1 MGGMT
6 IAGMDFGRDLP
17 ITVRKQRTRDATTMD
32 PTNATLLLVDDD
44 AMNRD
49 MLSRRLERK
58 GYTVLTADGGARA
71 LEMVGKHRI
80 DAVLLDV
87 MMPGMSGI
95 ETLRR
100 LRLSHSVTELPVI
113 MVTAK
118 DRSEDVVDALDLGAN
133 DYVTKPLDFPIVLA
147 RIRTQVTTRRADP
160 LTGLPNRVLF
170 MDRLQ
175 RLINR
180 VATPD
185 RAPFA
190 VFFLDVDR
198 FKLVNDSL
206 GHMAGDEL
214 LISIAQRL
222 ETSLRSTDT
231 VARFAGEHTLARLGG
246 DEFTVLLDGVR
257 AVGDAQSVAERLL
270 QVMAQ
275 PFALQGREIVTSV
288 SVGIVMSAPRYTQ
301 AEDMVRDADTAMYR
315 AKALGKA
322 RCEIFDT
329 SMLEAVEQRLQ
340 LETDLRRA
348 IDRQELRVFYQP
360 IVTLQGG
367 ELCGFE
373 ALLRWMHPTR
383 GVIAPDDFIPVAE
396 ETGLIVPIGMWVLRE
411 ACSQMRKWDH
421 EFPDCIKLKIN
432 VNLSARQ
439 CMQPDLVSDVRG
451 VLEET
456 GLAAERL
463 KLEITEGV
471 VLENSEAVIEIF
483 ENLRALGVQLGLDDF
498 GMGYSALSYLRKFP
512 FQTLKIDRSFVDG
525 MQADGGNAEII
536 RAIVSLAGGLAMDVT
551 AEGVETAEQLSQLKD
566 LACEF
571 GQGFYFYRPLPERDA
586 HAVLKERK
594 WALTSQPM
602 A

>member
-1 MGGMT
+1 
-6 IAGMDFGRDLP
+6 MD
-17 ITVRKQRTRDATTMD
+17 Q
-32 PTNATLLLVDDD
+32 TNATLLLVDDD

-58 GYTVLTADGGARA
+58 GYTVLTAESGARA
-71 LEMVGKHRI
+71 LEMVGTHRI

-100 LRLSHSVTELPVI
+100 LRLSHSATELPVI

-118 DRSEDVVDALDLGAN
+118 DRSEDVVDALDRGAN

-175 RLINR
+175 RLIAR
-180 VATPD
+180 GTTAGSP
-185 RAPFA
+185 PFA

-214 LISIAQRL
+214 LIAVARRL

-246 DEFTVLLDGVR
+246 DEFTILLDGVR
-257 AVGDAQSVAERLL
+257 NALDAQAVAERLL
-270 QVMAQ
+270 QTMAQ
-275 PFALQGREIVTSV
+275 PFQLQGREIVTSV
-288 SVGIVMSAPRYTQ
+288 SIGIVMSASRYSQ

-329 SMLEAVEQRLQ
+329 SMLEAVELRLQ
-340 LETDLRRA
+340 LESDLRRA
-348 IDRQELRVFYQP
+348 LERHEMRVYYQP
-360 IVTLQGG
+360 IVALSETQ
-367 ELCGFE
+367 LCGFE
-373 ALLRWMHPTR
+373 ALLRWHHPER
-383 GVIAPDDFIPVAE
+383 GVLSPDEFIPVAE
-396 ETGLIVPIGMWVLRE
+396 ETGLIVPIGNWVLHE
-411 ACSQMRKWDH
+411 ACRQMRAWDV
-421 EFPDCIKLKIN
+421 EFPDCANLTIN
-432 VNLSARQ
+432 VNLSPRQ
-439 CMQPDLVSDVRG
+439 CMQPDLVSDVKR
-451 VLEET
+451 VIEDT
-456 GLAAERL
+456 GLAPERL

-471 VLENSEAVIEIF
+471 VLENSDAVAEVLGQ
-483 ENLRALGVQLGLDDF
+483 LRALGVQLGLDDF
-498 GMGYSALSYLRKFP
+498 GMGYSALSYLRRFP

-525 MQADGGNAEII
+525 MQADSGNAEII
-536 RAIVSLAGGLAMDVT
+536 RAIVSLASGLAMDVT
-551 AEGVETAEQLSQLKD
+551 AEGVETEDQVSRLKD

-571 GQGFYFYRPLPERDA
+571 GQGFYFYKPLAQEDA
-586 HAVLKERK
+586 RAVLKQGK
-594 WALTSQPM
+594 WAMTPKPV